1 MRQHHQASMTARRK
15 HVSVVYLPSVN
26 MRSSQQLC
34 LSTAPLQLS
43 PVLSAMVPEVPV
55 VRMLSGRDGDSWG
68 LERHECEAACRH
80 YVRRFAWSRRR
91 IPGVRVGG
99 ARSCPVAEDAHLVMK
114 GRGLKEPHE
123 QLRAPDLKCGSGRKC
138 ISHSRPNSQVQGCA
152 RLICPP
158 GFCTTALPPRCLF

>member
-68 LERHECEAACRH
+68 G
-80 YVRRFAWSRRR
+80 WSDM
-91 IPGVRVGG
+91 
-99 ARSCPVAEDAHLVMK
+99 S
-114 GRGLKEPHE
+114 
-123 QLRAPDLKCGSGRKC
+123 
-138 ISHSRPNSQVQGCA
+138 A
-152 RLICPP
+152 RLLV
-158 GFCTTALPPRCLF
+158 GTMYGGLLGREGEFRE